1 MIADAQTRD
10 ALLQQKAEEQ
20 PWHYVPQLLA
30 LATTVMCYIPEPN
43 APWKIY
49 LPAEL
54 VADATHWYHL
64 ALGHIGSRW
73 LLDTIQMHF
82 YAPGLQQQVEN
93 ITRQCSACQ

>member
-10 ALLQQKAEEQ
+10 ALLQQKAQEQ
-20 PWHYVPQLLA
+20 PQRYDPQLLA
-30 LATTVMCYIPEPN
+30 PTTMVICYIPKPN

-54 VADATHWYHL
+54 IADATRWYHL
-64 ALGHIGSRW
+64 ALGHIGSRR

-82 YAPGLQQQVEN
+82 HVQQHVEN
-93 ITRQCSACQ
+93 VTRQCDACQ